1 MNLGNLVERHLR
13 PIVVNRN
20 RVEHVNVRSP
30 GARGRHF
37 TAEVFHRL
45 LHARLEGYVDFFQ
58 GRMSHSS
65 ELLVCMRI
73 KTVDYKPKAQV
84 RGSRSDCRSKNPRD
98 MTWFYLCHLTSN
110 LVLPTDQRPDLS
122 PTPTPP
128 TFPPS

>member
-1 MNLGNLVERHLR
+1 MNLGDLVERHLR

-73 KTVDYKPKAQV
+73 KTVDYKPTAQV
-84 RGSRSDCRSKNPRD
+84 RGQIAEVTNPRD
-98 MTWFYLCHLTSN
+98 MTWLYLSLLTSN
-110 LVLPTDQRPDLS
+110 LCPFSTH
-122 PTPTPP
+122 
-128 TFPPS
+128 

>member
-1 MNLGNLVERHLR
+1 MNLGDLVERHLR

-58 GRMSHSS
+58 GRLSHSS

-84 RGSRSDCRSKNPRD
+84 RGSTSDCRTKHQSAS
-98 MTWFYLCHLTSN
+98 TFFYLSHSTS
-110 LVLPTDQRPDLS
+110 
-122 PTPTPP
+122 
-128 TFPPS
+128 

>member
-1 MNLGNLVERHLR
+1 MNLGDLVERHLR

-73 KTVDYKPKAQV
+73 KTVDYKPKDQV
-84 RGSRSDCRSKNPRD
+84 SGPSPDCRSKNKRD
-98 MTWFYLCHLTSN
+98 MTCFYLFNLSSN
-110 LVLPTDQRPDLS
+110 FRPCS
-122 PTPTPP
+122 TH
-128 TFPPS
+128 